1 MEATVVLGSQ
11 KGSVRFLTP
20 PKKLGKPIG
29 VFEVAV
35 QVKKKNHND
44 RAEIH
49 EQSRTMAVVKLL
61 LHSQEL

>member
-11 KGSVRFLTP
+11 KGSVGFLTP

-35 QVKKKNHND
+35 QVKKNHND

>member
-11 KGSVRFLTP
+11 KGSVGFLTP

-35 QVKKKNHND
+35 QVKKTHND